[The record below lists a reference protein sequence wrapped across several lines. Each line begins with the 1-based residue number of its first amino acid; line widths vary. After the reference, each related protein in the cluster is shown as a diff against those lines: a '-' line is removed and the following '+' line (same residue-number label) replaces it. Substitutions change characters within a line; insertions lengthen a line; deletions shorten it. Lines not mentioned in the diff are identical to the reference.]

1 MKNLAIILAAV
12 CIFCFAS
19 LSNSQN
25 VKASEDMKLTDE
37 GFQYMTKGNPAE
49 AEKSFKK
56 ALSINPDNPY
66 TLLNLGVLYQ
76 QTNRPGEAR
85 AMYEKVIKLQP
96 QAAAPGTANSA
107 IAGKGLAQL
116 AADYMKTIQ

>member
-1 MKNLAIILAAV
+1 MKSLAVIFFAV
-12 CIFCFAS
+12 CVVCFAS
-19 LSNSQN
+19 MSNSQGN
-25 VKASEDMKLTDE
+25 KVTEDMKLTDE

-96 QAAAPGTANSA
+96 QAAAPDTASSA
-107 IAGKGLAQL
+107 IAGKSLAQL
-116 AADYMKTIQ
+116 AADYLKTLK